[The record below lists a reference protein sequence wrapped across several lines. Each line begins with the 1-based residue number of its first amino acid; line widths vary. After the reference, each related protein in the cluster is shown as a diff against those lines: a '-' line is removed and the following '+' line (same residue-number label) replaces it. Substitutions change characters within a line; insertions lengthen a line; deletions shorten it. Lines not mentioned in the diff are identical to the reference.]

1 MARNMWEFDNLTDL
15 EKTMAR
21 MFEDERIKKIDQDF
35 HQLRE
40 PTAYY
45 APLQTVNEIKVFTI
59 ISHRKSENLAL
70 E

>member
-1 MARNMWEFDNLTDL
+1 MWEFDNLRDL

-21 MFEDERIKKIDQDF
+21 MFEDERMKKIDQDF
-35 HQLRE
+35 HQIGE
-40 PTAYY
+40 PAAYY

-59 ISHRKSENLAL
+59 ISYRKSENLAL